1 MRLCFRSIYLPA
13 ALTALVLVAQGLVVA
28 SARAQVPQPHSPSPS
43 FKSLDANGDGRV
55 SLEEVMAYAKKKS
68 GDLAPFSI
76 KDVDLDGDGRL
87 TPEEFKKAGIKGFEG
102 QGVINVKDLD
112 IHGDGYVS
120 REDLDEYFRRKHREE
135 YARAD
140 TDKDGALR
148 QSEFAL
154 FRF

>member
-1 MRLCFRSIYLPA
+1 MRLLIRSVFLSA
-13 ALTALVLVAQGLVVA
+13 ALAATLLAAA
-28 SARAQVPQPHSPSPS
+28 SAQAQVPPPQSASPS
-43 FKSLDANGDGRV
+43 FKSLDRDGNGRV
-55 SLEEVMAYAKKKS
+55 SLDEVMAYAKKRS
-68 GDLAPFSI
+68 ADVEPFRIS
-76 KDVDLDGDGRL
+76 DVDLDGDGRL
-87 TPEEFKKAGIKGFEG
+87 TPEELKKAGMKGFEG

-120 REDLDEYFRRKHREE
+120 REDLDEYFRRKHREA

-140 TDKDGALR
+140 ADKDGSLK